1 MLCFS
6 SRLNLQKGTRL
17 GPYEIVAP
25 IGAGGMGEVYRA
37 RDTRLNRFVAIK
49 VLSSSLSAKPD
60 LRERFQR
67 EARAIS
73 SLSHPHICT
82 LFDVGQHDGM
92 DYLVM
97 ECLEGETLAERIS
110 RGPLPLDQVLRYG
123 IEIADALE
131 KAHRQGIT
139 HRDLK
144 PGNVILTKAGAKLL
158 DFGLARYRPL
168 IDERMVSFTALPTE
182 KRPLTAEGTILGTV
196 QYMAPEQLE
205 GKDADARA
213 DIFSLGAMLY
223 EMITGKRAFEG
234 KSKASLI
241 AAILEH
247 EPPPPSSIRSVTPP
261 ALDRVIKV
269 ALAKDPDE
277 RWQTAHDLKVEL
289 QWIAEA
295 KADAAAPIR
304 RARLAWVALL
314 LAGAALGAMLAWTA
328 LRTTTERR
336 GSGPTLT
343 HVARL
348 THDPGHSE
356 WPTWSPESNLFAFA
370 SNRSG
375 NFEIYVRRTDGG
387 QEVNVTNHPAEDI
400 QPAFSPDG
408 KSIAFISTR
417 SSRTGII
424 RIGGLY
430 GFEFRTYGGDL
441 WVSPALGGQPRRLAP
456 DANFPTWHP
465 DGKSIAYVS
474 GPENH
479 RSILRVRPEGGEVEP
494 VLPSESSSWEIVRI
508 RYSPGGQWVSFE
520 TRDGDLFVVPAKGG
534 KARPL
539 LPGLSHAWDNSRR
552 RLYYLNRDRLGGTRV
567 HYAEFDEQSGQIR
580 GEPWSLSV
588 MTGILKEMAVSHD
601 GKHIASSELD
611 GSLNLTRVA
620 LRAGGGAAAGPEESL
635 NPGRVIDRYPA
646 FSPDSKRVAFASD
659 RLGPEEIWLLEVET
673 RQLERLQFPGE
684 DLGVSIPQWFPDG
697 QKLMVTRFFREGNQ
711 LWLIAVDGS
720 RIEQLTPVL
729 RELEAYAS
737 ISPDGEAL
745 ILEKRRSGFAQLF
758 RFDPATRQERQLTSS
773 PVEKFDSCWSP
784 DGQWVAFTAL
794 EGNQYQVRRIPST
807 GGREEVLVSD
817 PERLRHAFYSR
828 DGRWIYVQPS
838 HRNIFRIP
846 ATGGRLEK
854 VTDFPES
861 GLFVEEPGLSPDGRF
876 LVYCRSNGG
885 SSLWLLT
892 LAEEEPPE

>member
-1 MLCFS
+1 V
-6 SRLNLQKGTRL
+6 NLQKGTRL

-37 RDTRLNRFVAIK
+37 RDTRLNRTVAIK
-49 VLSSSLSAKPD
+49 VLASGISAKPE
-60 LRERFQR
+60 LRERFER

-73 SLSHPHICT
+73 SLTHPHICT
-82 LFDVGQHDGM
+82 LHDIGHHDGL

-97 ECLEGETLAERIS
+97 EFLEGETLAERLS
-110 RGPLPLDQVLRYG
+110 RGALPLDQLLRYA
-123 IEIADALE
+123 IEIVDALD
-131 KAHRQGIT
+131 KAHHQGIV

-144 PGNVILTKAGAKLL
+144 PGNVILTKSGAKLL
-158 DFGLARYRPL
+158 DFGLARYRPVL
-168 IDERMVSFTALPTE
+168 DEKMSFTALPTE
-182 KRPLTAEGTILGTV
+182 KRPLTAEGTILGTL

-205 GKDADARA
+205 GKEADSRT
-213 DIFSLGAMLY
+213 DIFAFGALLY
-223 EMITGKRAFEG
+223 EMATGKRAFEG

-247 EPPPPSSIRSVTPP
+247 DPPPVISLRPVVPA
-261 ALDRVIKV
+261 ALDRVVRV
-269 ALAKDPDE
+269 ALAKDPED

-289 QWIAEA
+289 QWIAEG
-295 KADAAAPIR
+295 KAEAAAPMR
-304 RARLAWVALL
+304 RAGLAWIPLVVG
-314 LAGAALGAMLAWTA
+314 GAALGMVLAWVG
-328 LRTTTERR
+328 LRATSVEKV
-336 GSGPTLT
+336 SGPTLT

-356 WPTWSPESNLFAFA
+356 WPTWSTESNLFAFG

-408 KSIAFISTR
+408 KSIAFVSTR

-456 DANFPTWHP
+456 DANFPIWHP
-465 DGKSIAYVS
+465 DGRSIAYVS

-479 RSILRVRPEGGEVEP
+479 RSILRVRPEGGSPEP
-494 VLPSESSSWEIVRI
+494 VLASDSSNWEIVRI
-508 RYSPGGQWVSFE
+508 RYSPGGEWLSFE
-520 TRDGDLFVVPAKGG
+520 TLDGDLLVLPSKGG
-534 KARPL
+534 KARL
-539 LPGLSHAWDNSRR
+539 LIPGLSHAWDHSRG
-552 RLYYLNRDRLGGTRV
+552 RLYYLNRDRLGGTRL
-567 HYAEFDEQSGQIR
+567 HYADFDEKTGQIR
-580 GEPWSLSV
+580 GEPRTLSV
-588 MTGILKEMAVSHD
+588 MTGILKEMAVSYD

-620 LRAGGGAAAGPEESL
+620 LRPDGGAAMGPEETL

-646 FSPDSKRVAFASD
+646 FSPDSKRIAFASD
-659 RLGPEEIWLLEVET
+659 RLGPEEIWLMDLES

-684 DLGVSIPQWFPDG
+684 DLGISIPHWFPDG
-697 QKLMVTRFFREGNQ
+697 QRLMVTRFFREGNQ
-711 LWLIAVDGS
+711 FWLIAVDGS
-720 RIEQLTPVL
+720 RIEQITPVS
-729 RELEAYAS
+729 RELGAYAA
-737 ISPDGEAL
+737 ISPDGKTL
-745 ILEKRRSGFAQLF
+745 MLEKRLSGFVQLF
-758 RFDPATRQERQLTSS
+758 RFDVETRQERQLTSS
-773 PVEKFDSCWSP
+773 PIEKFDTFWSP
-784 DGQWVAFTAL
+784 DGRWLAFTAL
-794 EGNQYQVRRIPST
+794 EGNQYQVRRIPAA
-807 GGREEVLVSD
+807 GGREEVLISD
-817 PERLRHAFYSR
+817 SERLRHAFYSP

-846 ATGGRLEK
+846 ATGGRLEQ
-854 VTDFPES
+854 VTHFPES
-861 GLFVEEPGLSPDGRF
+861 GLFMEEPALSPDGRY
-876 LVYCRSNGG
+876 LVYCQSNGG

-892 LAEEEPPE
+892 LAENEPSDSASKN